1 MGIQKYFPIYP
12 LTTIVPQSFLNK
24 PYLNK
29 YKFHF
34 VVPRSH
40 DQSMMTVMMP
50 TKKMNKM
57 VVKMMMLMMMKLQR
71 TDKTFFQLKSP
82 RDWNLRWWLLN
93 PQWNQT
99 SFWTTKRRTG
109 GVPPKEMSSSNRL
122 IFRWY
127 VDFCLGVYTRPET
140 NSLHLKTDGWKLMSC
155 WEGVFSGN
163 MLVSGSLSI

>member
-24 PYLNK
+24 PYLNE
-29 YKFHF
+29 YT
-34 VVPRSH
+34 RSH
-40 DQSMMTVMMP
+40 DQSMMTGMMP

-57 VVKMMMLMMMKLQR
+57 VVKMMMLTTVMMMNLQR
-71 TDKTFFQLKSP
+71 TDKTFFQLKLP

-99 SFWTTKRRTG
+99 SFWTTWWSRRRS
-109 GVPPKEMSSSNRL
+109 PKNMSSSNRL

-127 VDFCLGVYTRPET
+127 VDFCLGVYTRTET

-155 WEGVFSGN
+155 WEGVFSED
-163 MLVSGSLSI
+163 MLVSESFCI